1 MLNDSKVNG
10 RTSAERTAAT
20 AQNGLAGAPRAGL
33 HAPDARMTAGA
44 RGHGHALR
52 RSSVACARR
61 AAAVPAPTAT
71 ASAPIALTRRSF
83 LRVAAAGAAAAIG
96 VGALAGCGSAA
107 PSGTAQA
114 GSKVAAIKARGQLN
128 AGVKKDVP
136 GYGYFDPATGTYEGM
151 EIDLCYQVAA
161 SLFGVSYDE
170 ARKRDLVAFTD
181 VTPKTRGPLIDNDQ
195 LDIVCATY
203 TITPD
208 REKSWDF
215 SEPYRTDYVGLM
227 VKKRAGFTRIADLD
241 GKIIGVSQGATT
253 QGNIEQMLKDEHID
267 ATPEFLAFSG
277 YPIIKSSLDAGNI
290 DCFAMDR
297 STLSGYMNE
306 TVELLEPEVK
316 FGEQHYG
323 IATKKDSDLSAVV
336 DQAVLACQASGWLDE
351 EIDTWGLV

>member
-1 MLNDSKVNG
+1 MLNDFKVNG
-10 RTSAERTAAT
+10 CASAASAPAAT
-20 AQNGLAGAPRAGL
+20 
-33 HAPDARMTAGA
+33 
-44 RGHGHALR
+44 
-52 RSSVACARR
+52 
-61 AAAVPAPTAT
+61 PAPTIT
-71 ASAPIALTRRSF
+71 PAPAALTRRSF

-107 PSGTAQA
+107 PSGSAQA

-170 ARKRDLVAFTD
+170 ARERDLVAFTD

-336 DQAVLACQASGWLDE
+336 DQVVLDCQASGWLDE

>member
-1 MLNDSKVNG
+1 MLNDSKASV
-10 RTSAERTAAT
+10 RT
-20 AQNGLAGAPRAGL
+20 GAI
-33 HAPDARMTAGA
+33 
-44 RGHGHALR
+44 
-52 RSSVACARR
+52 
-61 AAAVPAPTAT
+61 PAPAG
-71 ASAPIALTRRSF
+71 LTRRSF
-83 LRVAAAGAAAAIG
+83 LRIAAAGAAAIG
-96 VGALAGCGSAA
+96 VGALAGCGAAA
-107 PSGTAQA
+107 PSGSAQA

-161 SLFGVSYDE
+161 AIFGVSCDE
-170 ARKRDLVAFTD
+170 ARERDLVAFTD

-306 TVELLEPEVK
+306 TVELLQPEVK
-316 FGEQHYG
+316 FGEQRYG